1 MGYIRVTM
9 IQTTEKTMKNTAGKA
24 RFLWVDDEMELLK
37 PYVLFLEEKGY
48 VTECAGNGH
57 DALEMCRS
65 GAYDIVFLDEQM
77 PGLSGLD
84 TLARLHR
91 LAPHLP
97 VVMVTK
103 SEDEGIMNQAI
114 GKKIADY
121 LIKPVNPHQVL
132 STIKKLLDKKELV
145 AENAAARYLESRVR
159 LDEAIQSCH
168 KASDWEAVCREL
180 VYWELELEPTNHPV
194 REMVTAQKAEANL
207 LFGRFV
213 REHYEQWILQRKQH
227 TCQWKQR
234 EDSNYPLL
242 SPDLMGQ
249 AVFPL
254 IDAGEKLFLILIDNF
269 RYDQWVTVRDIV
281 SEWFSCEEA
290 LYFSILP
297 TATQY
302 ARNSLFAGL
311 MPAEIA
317 KRYPGLWVDES
328 ALESKNEQEEQLI
341 REQLR
346 RTNREYSFSYH
357 KVNTYQEGERI
368 LSRFS
373 ALKSNDLN
381 VIVFNFIDA
390 LSHARA
396 DSKMIRELVR
406 DEADFRSLT
415 RSWLLGSPLEGI
427 LREVANQ
434 GYKAIIT
441 TDHGTVRV
449 RNGVTVVGDK
459 ETSTNLRYKRGK
471 SLAYDPKRVYPC
483 TLPKNIGLPSPHI
496 STRYIFAMNHDFLIY
511 PNRSSHYA
519 SLYENTFQHG
529 GISLEE
535 MVIPLVTLTAK

>member
-1 MGYIRVTM
+1 
-9 IQTTEKTMKNTAGKA
+9 MKEAMNRAASKA
-24 RFLWVDDEMELLK
+24 RFLWVDDEMDLLK

-57 DALEMCRS
+57 DALEMCRAK
-65 GAYDIVFLDEQM
+65 AYDIVFLDEQM

-159 LDEAIQSCH
+159 LDEAIQSCR
-168 KASDWEAVCREL
+168 KVNDWEAVYREL
-180 VYWELELEPTNHPV
+180 VYWELELEPTDHPA
-194 REMVTAQKAEANL
+194 REMVAAQKTEANL

-213 REHYEQWILQRKQH
+213 RKHYERWILQRKQH
-227 TCQWKQR
+227 
-234 EDSNYPLL
+234 EDGDYPLL
-242 SPDLMGQ
+242 SPDLMEQ

-254 IDAGEKLFLILIDNF
+254 IDAGEKLFLILIDNL
-269 RYDQWVTVRDIV
+269 RYDQWAAVRDILN
-281 SEWFSCEEA
+281 ERFSCEET

-317 KRYPGLWVDES
+317 KHYPGLWVDES
-328 ALESKNEQEEQLI
+328 ASEGKNEQEEKLI
-341 REQLR
+341 RELLR
-346 RTNREYSFSYH
+346 RTSREYSFSYH
-357 KVNTYQEGERI
+357 KMNSHQEGERL
-368 LSRFS
+368 LSRFPT
-373 ALKSNDLN
+373 LRSNDMN

-396 DSKMIRELVR
+396 DSRMIRELVR
-406 DEADFRSLT
+406 DEADYRSLT

-427 LREVANQ
+427 LREIANQ

-449 RNGVTVVGDK
+449 RNGVMVVGDK

-471 SLAYDPKRVYPC
+471 SLAYDPKKVYPC
-483 TLPKNIGLPSPHI
+483 THPENIGLPSPHI
-496 STRYIFAMNHDFLIY
+496 NTRYIFSMNYDFFIY
-511 PNRSSHYA
+511 PNRCSHYV

>member
-9 IQTTEKTMKNTAGKA
+9 SKTTGKVINRAAGKA
-24 RFLWVDDEMELLK
+24 HFLWVDDEMDLLK

-48 VTECAGNGH
+48 ATECAGNGH
-57 DALEMCRS
+57 DALEMCRAK
-65 GAYDIVFLDEQM
+65 AYDIVFLDEQM
-77 PGLSGLD
+77 PGLSGLE
-84 TLARLHR
+84 TLVRLHR

-145 AENAAARYLESRVR
+145 AENAATRYLESRVR
-159 LDEAIQSCH
+159 LDEAILSCRET
-168 KASDWEAVCREL
+168 SDWEAVYREL
-180 VYWELELEPTNHPV
+180 IYWELELEPTNHPMC
-194 REMVTAQKAEANL
+194 EMVASQKAEANL

-213 REHYEQWILQRKQH
+213 RERYERWILKR
-227 TCQWKQR
+227 KQR
-234 EDSNYPLL
+234 EDSDRPLL
-242 SPDLMGQ
+242 SPDLMER
-249 AVFPL
+249 AAFPQ

-269 RYDQWVTVRDIV
+269 RYDQWATIRDIV
-281 SEWFSCEEA
+281 SEFFSCEEA
-290 LYFSILP
+290 IYFSILP

-317 KRYPGLWVDES
+317 KHYPGLWVDES
-328 ALESKNEQEEQLI
+328 EPEGKNEYEEQLI

-346 RTNREYSFSYH
+346 RTGRECSFSYH
-357 KVNTYQEGERI
+357 KVNSHQEGDRL

-373 ALKSNDLN
+373 SLKSNDLN

-390 LSHARA
+390 LSHAQA

-406 DEADFRSLT
+406 DEADYRSLT

-427 LREVANQ
+427 LREVASHS
-434 GYKAIIT
+434 YKAIIT
-441 TDHGTVRV
+441 SDHGTVRV
-449 RNGVTVVGDK
+449 KNGVTVVGDK
-459 ETSTNLRYKRGK
+459 ETSSNPRYKRGK

-483 TLPKNIGLPSPHI
+483 TLPENIGLPSPHI

-511 PNRSSHYA
+511 PNRGSHYA

-535 MVIPLVTLTAK
+535 MMVPLVTLTAK

>member
-145 AENAAARYLESRVR
+145 AENTAARYLESRVR

-168 KASDWEAVCREL
+168 KASDWEAVYREL

-194 REMVTAQKAEANL
+194 QEMVTAQKAEANL

-213 REHYEQWILQRKQH
+213 REHYERWILQRKQH

-317 KRYPGLWVDES
+317 KQYPGLWVDES

-341 REQLR
+341 REQLQ

-357 KVNTYQEGERI
+357 KVNTFQEGERL
-368 LSRFS
+368 LSRFA

-381 VIVFNFIDA
+381 VIVFSFIDA

-406 DEADFRSLT
+406 DEADYRSLT

-449 RNGVTVVGDK
+449 RNGMTVVGDK

-483 TLPKNIGLPSPHI
+483 TLPKKIGLPSPHI

>member
-1 MGYIRVTM
+1 MSETTGKTM
-9 IQTTEKTMKNTAGKA
+9 IRATSKA
-24 RFLWVDDEMELLK
+24 RLLWVDDEMDLLM

-77 PGLSGLD
+77 PGLSGLE
-84 TLARLHR
+84 TVTRLHR

-132 STIKKLLDKKELV
+132 LTIKKLLDKKNLV
-145 AENAAARYLESRVR
+145 TENTATRYLESRVH
-159 LDEAIQSCH
+159 LDEAIRSCH
-168 KASDWEAVCREL
+168 EASDWKAVYREL
-180 VYWELELEPTNHPV
+180 VYWELELESTNLLM
-194 REMVTAQKAEANL
+194 REMIASQKAEANL
-207 LFGRFV
+207 LFSRFV
-213 REHYEQWILQRKQH
+213 RERYERWIFQRKR
-227 TCQWKQR
+227 R
-234 EDSNYPLL
+234 ESNDRPLL
-242 SPDLMGQ
+242 SPDLMEQ

-269 RYDQWVTVRDIV
+269 RYDQWVAVRDVV
-281 SEWFSCEEA
+281 SERFSCEEA

-297 TATQY
+297 TATPY

-311 MPAEIA
+311 MPAEIV
-317 KRYPGLWVDES
+317 KHYPGLWVDES
-328 ALESKNEQEEQLI
+328 APEGKNEQEERLI
-341 REQLR
+341 LEQLR
-346 RTNREYSFSYH
+346 RTNRKYSLSYH
-357 KVNTYQEGERI
+357 KVNSHWEGERL

-381 VIVFNFIDA
+381 VIVFNFIDT

-406 DEADFRSLT
+406 DEADYRSLT

-427 LREVANQ
+427 LREVAKH
-434 GYKAIIT
+434 GYKAVIT
-441 TDHGTVRV
+441 TDHGTVQV
-449 RNGVTVVGDK
+449 RNEVTVVGDK

-471 SLAYDPKRVYPC
+471 SLAYDPKKIYSC
-483 TLPKNIGLPSPHI
+483 TSPENIGLPSPYI
-496 STRYIFAMNHDFLIY
+496 NTRYIFAMNHDFLIY
-511 PNRSSHYA
+511 PNRGSHYA
-519 SLYENTFQHG
+519 SRYENTFQHG

>member
-9 IQTTEKTMKNTAGKA
+9 SQITDKAMKRAAGKA

-48 VTECAGNGH
+48 ITECAGNGH

-65 GAYDIVFLDEQM
+65 RVYDIVFLDEQM

-159 LDEAIQSCH
+159 LDEAIQSCR
-168 KASDWEAVCREL
+168 KTSDWETVYREL
-180 VYWELELEPTNHPV
+180 VYWELELEPTNHPA

-213 REHYEQWILQRKQH
+213 RKHYEPWILQRKQH
-227 TCQWKQR
+227 
-234 EDSNYPLL
+234 EGSDSPLL
-242 SPDLMGQ
+242 SPDLMER
-249 AVFPL
+249 AIFPL
-254 IDAGEKLFLILIDNF
+254 IDVGEKLFLILIDNF
-269 RYDQWVTVRDIV
+269 RYDQWAAVRDVI
-281 SEWFSCEEA
+281 SEWFSCEER

-302 ARNSLFAGL
+302 ARNSLFSGL

-317 KRYPGLWVDES
+317 KYHPGLWVDES
-328 ALESKNEQEEQLI
+328 AAEGKNEQEKQLV
-341 REQLR
+341 RELLR
-346 RTNREYSFSYH
+346 RTGREYSFSYH
-357 KVNTYQEGERI
+357 KVNSHQEGEQL
-368 LSRFS
+368 LSRFP
-373 ALKSNDLN
+373 ALRSNDLN
-381 VIVFNFIDA
+381 IIVFNFIDA

-406 DEADFRSLT
+406 DEADYRALT
-415 RSWLLGSPLEGI
+415 RSWFLGSPLEGI
-427 LREVANQ
+427 LREIANQ

-449 RNGVTVVGDK
+449 KNGVTVVGDR

-471 SLAYDPKRVYPC
+471 SLSYDPKRVYPC
-483 TLPKNIGLPSPHI
+483 TLPENIGLPSPHI
-496 STRYIFAMNHDFLIY
+496 STRYIFAMNYDLLIY
-511 PNRSSHYA
+511 PNRWSHYA

-535 MVIPLVTLTAK
+535 MIVPLVTLTAK

>member
-1 MGYIRVTM
+1 
-9 IQTTEKTMKNTAGKA
+9 MKRATGKA

-84 TLARLHR
+84 TIARLHR
-91 LAPHLP
+91 LSPHLP

-132 STIKKLLDKKELV
+132 SAIKKLLDKKELV
-145 AENAAARYLESRVR
+145 AENVATRYLESRVS
-159 LDEAIQSCH
+159 LDEAIQSCRE
-168 KASDWEAVCREL
+168 ASDWETVYREL

-194 REMVTAQKAEANL
+194 REMVVAQKEEANL

-213 REHYEQWILQRKQH
+213 RKHYERWILQRKQ
-227 TCQWKQR
+227 C

-242 SPDLMGQ
+242 SPDLMER

-254 IDAGEKLFLILIDNF
+254 IEAGEKLFLILIDNF
-269 RYDQWVTVRDIV
+269 RYDQWVAVRDIV
-281 SEWFSCEEA
+281 SERFSCEEA

-302 ARNSLFAGL
+302 ARNSLFSGL
-311 MPAEIA
+311 MPSAIV
-317 KRYPGLWVDES
+317 KHYPGLWVGES
-328 ALESKNEQEEQLI
+328 VSKGKNEQEEQLI

-346 RTNREYSFSYH
+346 RTGREYSFSYH
-357 KVNTYQEGERI
+357 KVNSHQEGERL

-373 ALKSNDLN
+373 ALRGNDLN

-406 DEADFRSLT
+406 DEADYRSLT

-459 ETSTNLRYKRGK
+459 ETSANLRYKCGK

-483 TLPKNIGLPSPHI
+483 VLPENIGLPSPHI

-535 MVIPLVTLTAK
+535 MLVPLVTLTAR